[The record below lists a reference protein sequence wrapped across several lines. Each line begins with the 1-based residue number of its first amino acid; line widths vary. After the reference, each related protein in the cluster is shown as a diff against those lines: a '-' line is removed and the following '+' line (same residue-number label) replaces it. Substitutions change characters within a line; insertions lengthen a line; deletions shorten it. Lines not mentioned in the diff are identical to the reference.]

1 MKSHRFDPIS
11 FTFGVV
17 FIGLA
22 VALSID
28 NIDIAG
34 PSLRWIAAGT
44 LLVLGLVMLLGTSMR
59 SNPKIPGDRP

>member
-1 MKSHRFDPIS
+1 L
-11 FTFGVV
+11 V

-28 NIDIAG
+28 NLDLALPG
-34 PSLRWIAAGT
+34 LRWIAAGA

-59 SNPKIPGDRP
+59 SDDRR

>member
-1 MKSHRFDPIS
+1 VRRHRFDPLS
-11 FTFGVV
+11 FIFGLV

-28 NIDIAG
+28 NLDLALPG
-34 PSLRWIAAGT
+34 LRWIAAGA

-59 SNPKIPGDRP
+59 SDDRR